1 MYKLYK
7 HVHVDVHVLH
17 GRLIHPMYKLYKHV
31 HVDVHVLHGRL
42 IHPMY
47 KLYKHV
53 HVVYMYYMED
63 SSTQCISCIY
73 RACAYTKYCGRQK
86 HWTAATGFH
95 TPILSVKIRYPP
107 PPSKKPSFTINTKCG
122 ISISQRYFN
131 WHKSFTTPF
140 SNFLLGAFF
149 SRGERELPILTCG
162 GSITSAAEP
171 VGAYVEFFSPESFR
185 VFDFRTGSL
194 SQINKTTHIF
204 VNYWRKIPTFPF

>member
-17 GRLIHPMYKLYKHV
+17 GKLIHPMYKLYKHV

-107 PPSKKPSFTINTKCG
+107 PPPKNPLLLSIPSVVFLFLKG
-122 ISISQRYFN
+122 ISIDIRVLQHHLAIFS
-131 WHKSFTTPF
+131 WEPF
-140 SNFLLGAFF
+140 SLAESGNYRFWPAVVASRLQQNPLG
-149 SRGERELPILTCG
+149 PM
-162 GSITSAAEP
+162 
-171 VGAYVEFFSPESFR
+171 
-185 VFDFRTGSL
+185 
-194 SQINKTTHIF
+194 
-204 VNYWRKIPTFPF
+204 